1 MEACA
6 VIDEALKQARLE
18 KLLAAMD
25 RDRLDAVAVVP
36 GANFYFLTG
45 ANFHLME
52 RPTVLFILRDGS
64 KRAVIPALEMSRWRS
79 LAPDVDTVFW
89 QDIGGYS
96 DAFAKIAPRI
106 SSARV
111 GVEGQRMRVF
121 EYDAIARTMTS
132 GGLVDAHAAI
142 SSMRLHK
149 DALEI
154 EALRKAIT
162 ISEAALG
169 DTLSLIRSG
178 MSEVEVK
185 RMLIGALLA
194 RGADGP
200 AFDPIVLSGAAA
212 ADPHGESLTERK
224 LRAGDPLLIDYGAA
238 CEGYAADITRTFF
251 VERVS
256 EKHRAIYEAVRSAN
270 EIGRSG
276 ARPGMTMDE
285 LDSLVS
291 SRLRESGFGALIVHK
306 TGHGLGLDIHEAPQV
321 MSGNTQRLETGMVFT
336 IEPGLYR
343 PSDIGVRIEDDF
355 LVTSDGGAS
364 LTTFERALTLIG

>member
-1 MEACA
+1 
-6 VIDEALKQARLE
+6 
-18 KLLAAMD
+18 
-25 RDRLDAVAVVP
+25 
-36 GANFYFLTG
+36 
-45 ANFHLME
+45 
-52 RPTVLFILRDGS
+52 
-64 KRAVIPALEMSRWRS
+64 
-79 LAPDVDTVFW
+79 
-89 QDIGGYS
+89 
-96 DAFAKIAPRI
+96 
-106 SSARV
+106 
-111 GVEGQRMRVF
+111 MRVF

-291 SRLRESGFGALIVHK
+291 SRLRESGFGALIAHK

-321 MSGNTQRLETGMVFT
+321 MSGNMQRLETGMVFT

-343 PSDIGVRIEDDF
+343 PTDIGVRIEDDF
-355 LVTSDGGAS
+355 LVASDGGAS